1 MEFRQLEYFCT
12 ISDLENFTR
21 TARVLHVSQPSVTK
35 AIKALE
41 GEFGLTLVDRSQ
53 KHIALTEEGKAFLV
67 HAKKIMQDVE
77 AAFRDMQRFRSEEGE
92 AILRLGIPP
101 MAEAY
106 LFPDFFAKFRR
117 ACPDVTLEVQEAV
130 DSLQVRERAEL
141 GELDFG
147 IALGTGEEPS
157 LHEMLILN
165 DHMSLCVSMNHPLA
179 MEKAVSFRQ
188 LRKEKFILQQPNT
201 YQYRQVF
208 RNCTE
213 AGYAP
218 DILLCVSQVKT
229 IKELVAN
236 DIGVSVLPNFV
247 MRSDTTFSR
256 RPLAPVMKAPVVLC
270 WGARRTLSRGDR
282 QFMDFVKE
290 YTESVEFKQRF
301 RQE

>member
-21 TARVLHVSQPSVTK
+21 TAQVLHVSQPSVTK

-41 GEFGLTLVDRSQ
+41 GELGLTLIDRSQ

-67 HAKKIMQDVE
+67 HARKILQDVE
-77 AAFRDMQRFRSEEGE
+77 AAHRDMQRFKNEDEGG
-92 AILRLGIPP
+92 IVRFGIPP
-101 MAEAY
+101 MVEAY
-106 LFPDFFAKFRR
+106 LFPDFFTKFHQ
-117 ACPDVTLEVQEAV
+117 AYPEVTLDVQEFT
-130 DSLQVRERAEL
+130 DSLLVRERAEL

-147 IALGTGEEPS
+147 IVLGRGEPS
-157 LHEMLILN
+157 SLNEMTILN
-165 DHMSLCVSMNHPLA
+165 DQMSLCVSMNHPLA
-179 MEKAVSFRQ
+179 MEKIVDFRQ
-188 LRKEKFILQQPNT
+188 LKKEKFIMQQPNT

-213 AGYAP
+213 AGYTP
-218 DILLCVSQVKT
+218 DIVLCSSQIKT

-236 DIGVSVLPNFV
+236 GMGVSVLPNFV

-256 RPLAPVMKAPVVLC
+256 RPLAPVMEVPVYLC
-270 WGARRTLSRGDR
+270 WGSHKTLSQGDQ
-282 QFMDFVKE
+282 QFMDFVKQ
-290 YTESVEFKQRF
+290 YTESTEFKQRF